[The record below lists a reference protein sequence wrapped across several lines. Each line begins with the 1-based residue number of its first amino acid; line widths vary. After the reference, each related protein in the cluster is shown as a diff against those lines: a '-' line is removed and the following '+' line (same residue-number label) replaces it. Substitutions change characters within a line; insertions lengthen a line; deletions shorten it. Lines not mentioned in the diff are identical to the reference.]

1 MAVESHI
8 PPGASAERRLSLV
21 ALFDSEDDANELL
34 DRLTALQIEMGDA
47 AIVRVDNSPPGAVEM
62 PARELLSPEKRS
74 LVAGAIA
81 GGAIVL
87 FAGLTLYETGVFSL
101 PVIGG
106 AAAHAFA
113 FVFIGAVLGAIIG
126 LAWGRTIIRKS
137 QGNRREKT
145 IESTDGFLVVVK
157 VPYHLAE
164 TAETIS
170 RRLGAR
176 EVLI

>member
-1 MAVESHI
+1 MAAESNI

-21 ALFDSEDDANELL
+21 ALFDSEAEATELL
-34 DRLTALQIEMGDA
+34 DRLTALQIETGDA
-47 AIVRVDNSPPGAVEM
+47 TIVRVDNSPPGAVDT

-74 LVAGAIA
+74 LVTGAIA

-87 FAGLTLYETGVFSL
+87 FAGLTLYETGIFSL
-101 PVIGG
+101 PMIGG

-113 FVFIGAVLGAIIG
+113 FVLIGAVPGAIIG
-126 LAWGRTIIRKS
+126 LALGKTVIRKNK
-137 QGNRREKT
+137 GNRRHKT
-145 IESTDGFLVVVK
+145 IESSDGFLVVVK